1 MIFPKEGLN
10 EQNMTLFFV
19 NKINVDNCILSD
31 TESRHCLKVLRKKN
45 GDKVYV
51 TDGLGIIYV
60 SKIVGVQKQLVQLG
74 DLKIFK
80 KKTKKVKTKIGI
92 GIIKSNTRFNW
103 FLEKATEIGVSEIT
117 PLICENSEKKNINI
131 TRAKKVLISALKQ
144 SKNTTIPKLNEP
156 MNFFDYININHKSSI
171 IAHCH
176 NLEKFSFEETVIRFK
191 KSSEINILI
200 GPEGD
205 FSIKEIE
212 ESKRLKMKS
221 IYLSENIL
229 RTETAGIVSCQ
240 LLELFFNS

>member
-1 MIFPKEGLN
+1 
-10 EQNMTLFFV
+10 MTLFFV
-19 NKINVDNCILSD
+19 NKINVNNCILSN

-51 TDGLGIIYV
+51 TDGTGIIYV
-60 SKIVGVQKQLVQLG
+60 STIIGVKKQLVQLG
-74 DLKIFK
+74 ELKIFK
-80 KKTKKVKTKIGI
+80 KKTKKVKTKIAI

-103 FLEKATEIGVSEIT
+103 FLEKATEIGISEIT
-117 PLICENSEKKNINI
+117 PLICENSEKKNVNV

-144 SKNTTIPKLNEP
+144 SKNTNIPKLNEP
-156 MNFFDYININHKSSI
+156 MNFLDYVNNNHKNSI

-176 NLEKFSFEETVIRFK
+176 NLEKFSFEQCANKFK
-191 KSSEINILI
+191 KSNEINILI

-212 ESKRLKMKS
+212 ESNRLKIKS

>member
-1 MIFPKEGLN
+1 
-10 EQNMTLFFV
+10 MTLFFV
-19 NKINVDNCILSD
+19 NKINVKNCILSN
-31 TESRHCLKVLRKKN
+31 TESRHCLKVLRKKI

-51 TDGLGIIYV
+51 TDGTGIIYV
-60 SKIVGVQKQLVQLG
+60 SKIIGVLKQLVQLG
-74 DLKIFK
+74 ELKIFK
-80 KKTKKVKTKIGI
+80 KKTKKVITKIAI

-103 FLEKATEIGVSEIT
+103 FLEKATEIGISEIT
-117 PLICENSEKKNINI
+117 PLICENSEKKKVNI
-131 TRAKKVLISALKQ
+131 TRAKKILISALKQ
-144 SKNTTIPKLNEP
+144 SKNTNIPKLNDP
-156 MNFFDYININHKSSI
+156 MNFFDYINVNHKNSI

-176 NLEKFSFEETVIRFK
+176 NSDKLSFEECINEFK
-191 KSSEINILI
+191 KSNEINILI

-221 IYLSENIL
+221 IYLSKNIL

>member
-1 MIFPKEGLN
+1 
-10 EQNMTLFFV
+10 MTLFFV
-19 NKINVDNCILSD
+19 NKINVNNCILSN

-51 TDGLGIIYV
+51 TDGTGIIYV
-60 SKIVGVQKQLVQLG
+60 STIIGVKKQLVQLG
-74 DLKIFK
+74 ELKIFK
-80 KKTKKVKTKIGI
+80 KKTKKVKTKIAI

-103 FLEKATEIGVSEIT
+103 FLEKATEIGISEIT
-117 PLICENSEKKNINI
+117 PLICENSEKKNVNV

-144 SKNTTIPKLNEP
+144 SKNTNIPKLNEP
-156 MNFFDYININHKSSI
+156 MNFLDYVNNNHKNSI

-176 NLEKFSFEETVIRFK
+176 NLEKISFHQCANEFK
-191 KSSEINILI
+191 KSNEINILI

-212 ESKRLKMKS
+212 ESNRLKIKS

>member
-1 MIFPKEGLN
+1 
-10 EQNMTLFFV
+10 MTLFFV
-19 NKINVDNCILSD
+19 NKINLNNCILSN

-51 TDGLGIIYV
+51 TDGTGIIYV
-60 SKIVGVQKQLVQLG
+60 SKIIGVQKQLVQLG
-74 DLKIFK
+74 ELIVFK
-80 KKTKKVKTKIGI
+80 KKTKKVKTKIAI
-92 GIIKSNTRFNW
+92 GKIKSNSRFNW
-103 FLEKATEIGVSEIT
+103 FLEKATEIGISEIT

-144 SKNTTIPKLNEP
+144 SKNTNIPKLNEP
-156 MNFFDYININHKSSI
+156 MNFFDYIKFNHKNSI

-176 NLEKFSFEETVIRFK
+176 SLEKYSLKECINEFK
-191 KSSEINILI
+191 KSNEINILI

-212 ESKRLKMKS
+212 ESKKLKMKS
-221 IYLSENIL
+221 IFLSENIL